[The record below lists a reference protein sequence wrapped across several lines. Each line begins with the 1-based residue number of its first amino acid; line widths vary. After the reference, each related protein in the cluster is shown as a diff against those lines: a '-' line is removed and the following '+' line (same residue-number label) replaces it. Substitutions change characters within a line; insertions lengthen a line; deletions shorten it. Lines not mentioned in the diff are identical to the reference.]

1 MSYDVRIEQHASQP
15 LAVVRRRASIAEL
28 PKVIPAACGE
38 VWNLVRARNIAG
50 AGRHIAVYW
59 DGDIN
64 LDIGVEL
71 AAPIASSDG
80 LLASATP
87 AGPVSAARR
96 GARGDPGV
104 VPAER
109 PRLGGAELGDLRAL
123 EGRVEQRSEPDPDGR
138 VLPAARL
145 RGGRRLTI
153 R

>member
-71 AAPIASSDG
+71 PAPIASSDG

-87 AGPVSAARR
+87 AGPVATTVHF
-96 GARGDPGV
+96 GPYQ
-104 VPAER
+104 
-109 PRLGGAELGDLRAL
+109 RLGAAHEAIQAWCQQNGRAL
-123 EGRVEQRSEPDPDGR
+123 AGPSWEIYGHWKDEWNNDPSQIRTD
-138 VLPAARL
+138 VFYLL
-145 RGGRRLTI
+145 RG
-153 R
+153 

>member
-1 MSYDVRIEQHASQP
+1 MPYEVHVEQHASQP

-64 LDIGVEL
+64 LEIGVEL

-87 AGPVSAARR
+87 AGPVATTVHF
-96 GARGDPGV
+96 GPYQ
-104 VPAER
+104 
-109 PRLGGAELGDLRAL
+109 RLGAAHEAIQAWCQQNGRAL
-123 EGRVEQRSEPDPDGR
+123 AGPSWEIYGHWKDEWNNDPSQIRTD
-138 VLPAARL
+138 VFYLL
-145 RGGRRLTI
+145 RG
-153 R
+153 